1 MQARPSAP
9 PPAVTLSG
17 AGPFPGG
24 VAGHSPRGKIAG
36 VDTEPVGQQQGLDE
50 AGQSPSCSSDL
61 WLPRRQTTQGQQTVD
76 HQLLPSQAAQAPTP
90 LKGEP
95 GHDSALDSLYQ
106 GRVSVPGA
114 ALGEGSLDLGPLGE
128 ELELGGVWAPAD
140 GHQWPDSLVRRPTPL
155 GPLDGAWGGE
165 FCSRRSAWQVP
176 QNLPVAAP
184 LPLSGV
190 ATQPIAA
197 LSGSGQPLWTTG
209 GPHWSQD

>member
-165 FCSRRSAWQVP
+165 FCSRSLRK
-176 QNLPVAAP
+176 
-184 LPLSGV
+184 
-190 ATQPIAA
+190 
-197 LSGSGQPLWTTG
+197 
-209 GPHWSQD
+209 